1 MPETLT
7 GPIASRQIVL
17 AERPVGWPT
26 DANFRL
32 ETASLPAPADGQF
45 LARNIYMS
53 VDPYMRGRMN
63 DAASY
68 VAPFQIGKPLE
79 GGAVARVVESRNP
92 GFAVGD
98 YVMTMNGWRESFLSD
113 GRGANKIDPRLAPIS
128 AYLGVL
134 GVPGMTGWYGLK
146 YIGEPKAGE
155 TLVVSG
161 AAGATGSLVVQM
173 GKILG
178 LRVVGVAGGEAKC
191 KFLTEELGADVAVD
205 YKKETDLFA
214 ALKAACP
221 KGIDIYYEN
230 VGGEILD
237 HVLRLANPFARIPFC
252 GMISQ
257 YNNTSMGEGPRYM
270 VMVIGKRI
278 KIQGFIVSDHLA
290 KMPEFLTEVGGWL
303 KAGKLKYRE
312 TIVEGVEN
320 APRAFLGLLRGE
332 NLGKMLVKVGE

>member
-1 MPETLT
+1 MPESLT
-7 GPIASRQIVL
+7 SQTQSRQIVL

-32 ETASLPAPADGQF
+32 ETTTLPAPADGQF
-45 LARNIYMS
+45 LARNLYMS

-63 DAASY
+63 GAASY

-79 GGAVARVVESRNP
+79 GGAVARIQESRHP
-92 GFAVGD
+92 GFAAGD
-98 YVMTMNGWRESFLSD
+98 YVMTMNGWREYFLSD
-113 GRGANKIDPRLAPIS
+113 GRGVNKIDPRLAPVS

-134 GVPGMTGWYGLK
+134 GVPGLTGWYGLK

-155 TLVVSG
+155 TLLVSG
-161 AAGATGSLVVQM
+161 ATGATGSMVVQM

-178 LRVVGVAGGEAKC
+178 CRVVGVAGGEAKC
-191 KFLTEELGADVAVD
+191 KFLTEELRADVAVD
-205 YKKETDLFA
+205 YKQEPNLFE
-214 ALKAACP
+214 ALKRGCP

-257 YNNTSMGEGPRYM
+257 YNNVEMAHGPRYM

>member
-1 MPETLT
+1 MPETV
-7 GPIASRQIVL
+7 SRQIVL

-26 DANFRL
+26 EANFRL
-32 ETASLPAPADGQF
+32 ETTSLPEPAEGQF

-79 GGAVARVVESRNP
+79 GGAVARVETSHNP
-92 GFAVGD
+92 AFAAGD
-98 YVMTMNGWRESFLSD
+98 YVMTMNGWRECFLSD
-113 GRGANKIDPRLAPIS
+113 GRGVNKVDPRLAPVS

-134 GVPGMTGWYGLK
+134 GIPGMTGWYGLK
-146 YIGEPKAGE
+146 HIGEPKAGE
-155 TLVVSG
+155 TLLVSG
-161 AAGATGSLVVQM
+161 AAGATGSLVAQM

-178 LRVVGVAGGEAKC
+178 CRVVATAGGEAKC
-191 KFLTEELGADVAVD
+191 KFLTEELGVDAAVN
-205 YKKETDLFA
+205 YKKEPDLFD
-214 ALKAACP
+214 ALKRACP
-221 KGIDIYYEN
+221 KGIDIYFEN
-230 VGGEILD
+230 VGGEMLD
-237 HVLRLANPFARIPFC
+237 HVLRLANPFARIPLC

-257 YNNTSMGEGPRYM
+257 YNNTEMGVGPRYM

-278 KIQGFIVSDHLA
+278 KIQGFIVSDHLGR
-290 KMPEFLTEVGGWL
+290 MPEFLGEVGGWL

-312 TIVEGVEN
+312 TVVEGVEN

-332 NLGKMLVKVGE
+332 NTGKMLVKVG